1 MRTDVRSAADW
12 YRGLEAEWAE
22 LLAASRLP
30 TPFHSLDWLRAWELG
45 PGRSRRPHVF
55 LLYDGNDLVGAL
67 PLTRSKLPWRTLR
80 SMAAGVSDYLH
91 PLVRPGYEAAFVAAF
106 LEHVGGSG
114 RGDLLDLHQI
124 REGDPLLSAL
134 PASSLTEQATC
145 LVLDLPGSYEAYLA
159 TLGKSLRYDAQGLQR
174 ERMRKLRARVR
185 FAETAEDAERFLAC
199 FFRLH
204 ARRWLRRGLPGA
216 FLFRG
221 TRAMHRHFV
230 VEALRNDRLRL
241 SVLEVEDQPIGALYS
256 MREERTY
263 FFYQSGFDPRFA
275 GLSPGSILVGETI
288 RRAISEGATTF
299 DFLRG
304 DEPYKRRWRPQRV
317 LTNWRIIKRLSSVL
331 GAAGEAWNRAG
342 ERVES
347 NVRTR
352 LEGRGLI

>member
-1 MRTDVRSAADW
+1 
-12 YRGLEAEWAE
+12 
-22 LLAASRLP
+22 
-30 TPFHSLDWLRAWELG
+30 
-45 PGRSRRPHVF
+45 VF
-55 LLYDGNDLVGAL
+55 LFYDGNDLVGAM
-67 PLTRSKLPWRTLR
+67 PLTRSRLPWRTLR
-80 SMAAGVSDYLH
+80 SMGAGVSDYLH
-91 PLVRPGYEAAFVAAF
+91 PLVRPRYEAAFVAAF
-106 LEHVGGSG
+106 LEHLDGSPS
-114 RGDLLDLHQI
+114 GDLLDLHQI
-124 REGDPLLSAL
+124 REGDPLLSAV
-134 PASSLTEQATC
+134 PSSSLTAQATC
-145 LVLDLPGSYEAYLA
+145 PVLDLPGTYGAYLA
-159 TLGKSLRYDAQGLQR
+159 TLSKSLRYDAQGLQR
-174 ERMRKLRARVR
+174 ERLRRLRARLR
-185 FAETAEDAERFLAC
+185 FAETVEEAEQFLEC

-221 TRAMHRHFV
+221 TRAMHRWFV
-230 VEALRNDRLRL
+230 TQALRNDRLRL
-241 SVLEVEDQPIGALYS
+241 SVLEVEDQPIGALYC

-275 GLSPGSILVGETI
+275 GLSPGSVLVAETI
-288 RRAISEGATTF
+288 RRAIAEGATTF

-304 DEPYKRRWRPQRV
+304 DEPYKRRWRPQRS